1 MMASPSAATRKL
13 SPPVFS
19 LPNKKL
25 KLTPPSPPILD
36 AGCPPSLEVE
46 EADVP
51 SIFDVLN
58 IFRRRWFLNR
68 DHLIANIL
76 SAQKDERGK
85 LFWVDFQPQFHT
97 HLVRRA
103 LALLPT
109 LCPVALGKRCMF
121 VFLLEVLDDD
131 GPGPY
136 GSGSFFALEKKAGRS
151 RGSRRK
157 PSPPGP
163 PPPSQPPL
171 SASAPVASV
180 PVTKK
185 KKRAPV
191 PEQSRAAPPPR
202 TTVASAPPSPPVSA
216 PSPLSP
222 LPLSRAESSHV
233 SPEFV
238 VSRTPTPRPPP
249 VPLAPLNP
257 LPSPVT
263 LSQVED
269 VVATSDMVRELHS
282 RYQPSTPLSAP
293 SSPPIFGDMEWEAD
307 PYPYS
312 RESSEAHFISWVPSH
327 PAPTD
332 GGSPLRWK
340 TWFGEAL
347 RNEVTEEALTEYVK
361 TLAFTQNAMIR
372 DKFVQNRLS
381 ALADAVREWK
391 DDVVSSWHK
400 PPIPGT

>member
-1 MMASPSAATRKL
+1 LDSYHHHLPLMMASPSAATRKL

-25 KLTPPSPPILD
+25 KLTPPSPPILNAD
-36 AGCPPSLEVE
+36 CPPPSGVE

-76 SAQKDERGK
+76 SAQKDDHGK

-121 VFLLEVLDDD
+121 VFILEVLDED

-136 GSGSFFALEKKAGRS
+136 GSRSFFALEKKAGRA
-151 RGSRRK
+151 RGPRRK
-157 PSPPGP
+157 PTPPAP

-171 SASAPVASV
+171 STSV
-180 PVTKK
+180 PVTSVPTTKK
-185 KKRAPV
+185 KKRTIV
-191 PEQSRAAPPPR
+191 PEQPPAAPLPL
-202 TTVASAPPSPPVSA
+202 TLVAPVPPSPPISA

-222 LPLSRAESSHV
+222 LPLSQVESSHV

-249 VPLAPLNP
+249 APLAPLNP

-269 VVATSDMVRELHS
+269 VVTTSDMVRELHS
-282 RYQPSTPLSAP
+282 RFPPLPRPHCLGTWNGRRILIRTHMSQAKV
-293 SSPPIFGDMEWEAD
+293 SS
-307 PYPYS
+307 S
-312 RESSEAHFISWVPSH
+312 R
-327 PAPTD
+327 
-332 GGSPLRWK
+332 GSPLTR
-340 TWFGEAL
+340 
-347 RNEVTEEALTEYVK
+347 
-361 TLAFTQNAMIR
+361 
-372 DKFVQNRLS
+372 RLPM
-381 ALADAVREWK
+381 VGRR
-391 DDVVSSWHK
+391 
-400 PPIPGT
+400 